1 MPLAS
6 IDMIPEEEPRGQSV
20 LVRIDAEDETKLR
33 DSLATLALVP
43 KQADARFPV
52 NQELELSM
60 SKG

>member
-1 MPLAS
+1 
-6 IDMIPEEEPRGQSV
+6 MIPEEEPRGQSV